1 MALDVHYSATPNGW
15 KISIMVEELKE
26 AGVDLGEVNLHLM
39 DLSKGDQFTPEFTA
53 INPNQKMPA
62 IVHNGR
68 PVFESCAILQY
79 LGETFPSPLMPV
91 DNGRWQVLQW
101 LYWQAANLGPVFGNK
116 VSYTRYIDVPEA
128 EKAHPMERFLKEGLR
143 LVAVM
148 DRQLQHGPFLCGD
161 QFTVADIAAFPWVR
175 AYKWAKIDITMK
187 PSVADWLERCRQR
200 PGVQRGVTWDV
211 PENESESFSAERREA
226 YKKRGASIADNSR
239 LRTDT

>member
-79 LGETFPSPLMPV
+79 LGETFHSPLAPV

-101 LYWQAANLGPVFGNK
+101 LLWQAANLGPRV
-116 VSYTRYIDVPEA
+116 
-128 EKAHPMERFLKEGLR
+128 
-143 LVAVM
+143 
-148 DRQLQHGPFLCGD
+148 RQQGQLYPLHR
-161 QFTVADIAAFPWVR
+161 R
-175 AYKWAKIDITMK
+175 A
-187 PSVADWLERCRQR
+187 
-200 PGVQRGVTWDV
+200 
-211 PENESESFSAERREA
+211 
-226 YKKRGASIADNSR
+226 
-239 LRTDT
+239 